1 MTFRALFLDV
11 LARRSRLT
19 SVPATLRTTELHLLP
34 WTDRDSQGLP
44 YLGAELSVA
53 RFLDLFLHAGTF
65 VRIIWLEPAG
75 KGAPGNLVA
84 GLPEAV
90 SAKPELQRA
99 CMKGWQVL
107 CVMNTPSSRVVDFF
121 DIHGYRVT
129 GHTDDPL
136 HFNPVI
142 RSIELKPMQ
151 SAVLFAHDGDP
162 VYVMGVAGR

>member
-1 MTFRALFLDV
+1 M
-11 LARRSRLT
+11 
-19 SVPATLRTTELHLLP
+19 VPATLRTIELHLLRY
-34 WTDRDSQGLP
+34 TDTDTQGLP
-44 YLGAELSVA
+44 YLGAALSVA

-65 VRIIWLEPAG
+65 VRIIWLEPASKVG
-75 KGAPGNLVA
+75 PGNVVA

-90 SAKPELQRA
+90 RAKPELQRA

-121 DIHGYRVT
+121 DIHGYRVA

-136 HFNPVI
+136 HFNPLI
-142 RSIELKPMQ
+142 RSIALKPTQ

-162 VYVMGVAGR
+162 VYVMGVEGR